1 MQGGKKR
8 KEDRRVVDHS
18 LDKLI
23 SIISV
28 IHAERYHIYILSRT
42 KRSSKI
48 FFFFL
53 RILSVDSG
61 LEIQFTELCSAIHA
75 RPLSPKTLKTP

>member
-8 KEDRRVVDHS
+8 KEDRGVVDHS

-28 IHAERYHIYILSRT
+28 IYAERYHIYILSRT

-48 FFFFL
+48 FFFL

>member
-8 KEDRRVVDHS
+8 KEDRGVVDHS

-48 FFFFL
+48 FFFL
-53 RILSVDSG
+53 RILSIDSG